1 MKLKHNKK
9 RNTAFLYEALVKEIT
24 KAVMDKDVSKKDAL
38 VAMVKEHFAP
48 GTALRKELDLVK
60 ALCETK
66 HVDLYTAER
75 LVSESKKQYDTLDQ
89 RQIFQEQSQVIDKIN
104 KTAGKQAFN
113 NFVPNYKYL
122 ATISQLFSGQT
133 TVKQRVLLER
143 SLIGA
148 MSTKPGNPNKS
159 KEMPHVD
166 KLVFKTVI
174 ENFNKKYGDEL
185 LTEQKELLNKYIVS
199 SLGSGVEFKVYMN
212 EEIGRLKDEVTSLHE
227 QEVFSENKDL
237 SDKLSDVKEALN
249 KLQTKK
255 IDTALIEKVMQV
267 QKLVKECS
275 E

>member
-38 VAMVKEHFAP
+38 VGMVKEHFAP

>member
-60 ALCETK
+60 TLCETK

-237 SDKLSDVKEALN
+237 SDKLSNVKEALN

>member
-148 MSTKPGNPNKS
+148 MSTKPGKPNKS

-237 SDKLSDVKEALN
+237 SDKLFNVKEALN

>member
-24 KAVMDKDVSKKDAL
+24 KAVMDKNASKKDAL

-148 MSTKPGNPNKS
+148 MSTKPGKPNKS

-237 SDKLSDVKEALN
+237 SDKLFNVKEALN

>member
-24 KAVMDKDVSKKDAL
+24 KAVMDKNASKKDAL

-148 MSTKPGNPNKS
+148 MSTKPGKPNKS

-212 EEIGRLKDEVTSLHE
+212 EEISRLKDEVTSLHE

-237 SDKLSDVKEALN
+237 SDKLFNVKEALN

>member
-9 RNTAFLYEALVKEIT
+9 RNTTFLYEALVKEIT
-24 KAVMDKDVSKKDAL
+24 KAVMDKDVEKKNTL

-66 HVDLYTAER
+66 HVDVYTAER

-89 RQIFQEQSQVIDKIN
+89 KQLFEEQSQVIDKVN
-104 KTAGKQAFN
+104 KAVGKQAFN

-143 SLIGA
+143 ALIGA
-148 MSTKPGNPNKS
+148 MAAKPGKPNKS

-185 LTEQKELLNKYIVS
+185 LTEQKDLLNKYIVS

-212 EEIGRLKDEVTSLHE
+212 EEIGRLKEEVSTLHDK
-227 QEVFSENKDL
+227 QVFSENKDL
-237 SDKLSDVKEALN
+237 GEKLAEVKEALN
-249 KLQTKK
+249 KLQIRK
-255 IDTALIEKVMQV
+255 IDPAMIEKVMQV

-275 E
+275 D

>member
-24 KAVMDKDVSKKDAL
+24 KAVMDKDASKKDAL
-38 VAMVKEHFAP
+38 VAMGKEHFAP

-148 MSTKPGNPNKS
+148 MSTKPGKPNKS

>member
-24 KAVMDKDVSKKDAL
+24 KAVMDKDVSKKDVL

-148 MSTKPGNPNKS
+148 MSTKPGKPNKS

-174 ENFNKKYGDEL
+174 ENFNKKYADEL

-227 QEVFSENKDL
+227 QEVFSENRDL
-237 SDKLSDVKEALN
+237 GDKLSNVKEALSR
-249 KLQTKK
+249 LQTKK

>member
-24 KAVMDKDVSKKDAL
+24 KAVMDKNVSKKDAL

-237 SDKLSDVKEALN
+237 SDKLSNVKEALN

>member
-9 RNTAFLYEALVKEIT
+9 RNTTFLYEALVKEIT
-24 KAVMDKDVSKKDAL
+24 KAVMDKDVEKKNIL
-38 VAMVKEHFAP
+38 VTMVKEHFAP

-66 HVDLYTAER
+66 HVDVYTAER

-89 RQIFQEQSQVIDKIN
+89 KQLFEEQSQVIDKVN
-104 KTAGKQAFN
+104 KAVGKQAFN

-143 SLIGA
+143 ALIGA
-148 MSTKPGNPNKS
+148 MAAKPGKPNKS

-185 LTEQKELLNKYIVS
+185 LTEQKDLLNKYIVS

-212 EEIGRLKDEVTSLHE
+212 EEIGRLKEEVTTLHDK
-227 QEVFSENKDL
+227 QVFSENKDL
-237 SDKLSDVKEALN
+237 GEKLAEVKEALN
-249 KLQTKK
+249 KLQIRK
-255 IDTALIEKVMQV
+255 IDPAMIEKVMQV

-275 E
+275 D

>member
-38 VAMVKEHFAP
+38 VGMVKEHFAP

-237 SDKLSDVKEALN
+237 SDKLSNVKESLN
-249 KLQTKK
+249 R
-255 IDTALIEKVMQV
+255 
-267 QKLVKECS
+267 
-275 E
+275 

>member
-38 VAMVKEHFAP
+38 VGMVKEHFAP

-212 EEIGRLKDEVTSLHE
+212 EEISRLKDEVTSLHE

-237 SDKLSDVKEALN
+237 SDKLSNVKEALN

>member
-38 VAMVKEHFAP
+38 VGMVKEHFAP

-148 MSTKPGNPNKS
+148 MSTKPGKPNKS

-227 QEVFSENKDL
+227 KEVFSENKDL

>member
-9 RNTAFLYEALVKEIT
+9 RNTTFLYEALVKEIT
-24 KAVMDKDVSKKDAL
+24 KAVMDKDVEKKNIL
-38 VAMVKEHFAP
+38 IAMVKEHFAP

-66 HVDLYTAER
+66 HVDVYTAER

-89 RQIFQEQSQVIDKIN
+89 KQLFEEQSQVIDKVN
-104 KTAGKQAFN
+104 KAVGKQAFN

-143 SLIGA
+143 ALIGA
-148 MSTKPGNPNKS
+148 MAAKPGKPNKS

-185 LTEQKELLNKYIVS
+185 LTEQKDLLNKYIVS

-212 EEIGRLKDEVTSLHE
+212 EEIGRLKEEVSTLHDK
-227 QEVFSENKDL
+227 QVFSENKDL
-237 SDKLSDVKEALN
+237 GEKLAEVKEALN
-249 KLQTKK
+249 KLQIRK
-255 IDTALIEKVMQV
+255 IDPAMIEKVMQV

-275 E
+275 D

>member
-148 MSTKPGNPNKS
+148 MSTKPGKPNKS

-199 SLGSGVEFKVYMN
+199 SLGAGVEFKVYMN
-212 EEIGRLKDEVTSLHE
+212 EEIGRLKDEVTSLHK

-237 SDKLSDVKEALN
+237 SNKLSNVKEALN

>member
-24 KAVMDKDVSKKDAL
+24 KAVMDKDVEKKNIL
-38 VAMVKEHFAP
+38 IAMVKEHFAP

-66 HVDLYTAER
+66 HVDVYTAER

-89 RQIFQEQSQVIDKIN
+89 KQLFEEQSQVIDKVN
-104 KTAGKQAFN
+104 KAVGKQAFN

-143 SLIGA
+143 ALIGA
-148 MSTKPGNPNKS
+148 MAAKPGKPNKS

-185 LTEQKELLNKYIVS
+185 LTEQKDLLNKYIVS

-212 EEIGRLKDEVTSLHE
+212 EEIGRLKEEVSTLHDK
-227 QEVFSENKDL
+227 QVFSENKDL
-237 SDKLSDVKEALN
+237 GEKLAEVKEALN
-249 KLQTKK
+249 KLQIRK
-255 IDTALIEKVMQV
+255 IDPAMIEKVMQV

-275 E
+275 D

>member
-9 RNTAFLYEALVKEIT
+9 RNTTFLYEALVKEIT
-24 KAVMDKDVSKKDAL
+24 KAVMDKDVEKKNIL
-38 VAMVKEHFAP
+38 IAMVKEHFAP

-66 HVDLYTAER
+66 HVDVDTAER

-89 RQIFQEQSQVIDKIN
+89 KQLFEEQSQVIDKVN
-104 KTAGKQAFN
+104 KAVGKQTFN

-143 SLIGA
+143 ALIGA
-148 MSTKPGNPNKS
+148 MAAKPGKPNKS

-185 LTEQKELLNKYIVS
+185 LTEQKDLLNKYIVS

-212 EEIGRLKDEVTSLHE
+212 EEIGRLKEEVATLHDK
-227 QEVFSENKDL
+227 QVFSENKDL
-237 SDKLSDVKEALN
+237 GEKLAEVKEALN
-249 KLQTKK
+249 KLQIRK
-255 IDTALIEKVMQV
+255 IDPAMIEKVMQV

-275 E
+275 D

>member
-104 KTAGKQAFN
+104 KTAGKQTFN

-143 SLIGA
+143 ALIGA
-148 MSTKPGNPNKS
+148 MAAKPGKPNKS

-185 LTEQKELLNKYIVS
+185 LTEQKDLLNKYIVS

-212 EEIGRLKDEVTSLHE
+212 EEIGRLKEEVSTLHDK
-227 QEVFSENKDL
+227 QVFSENKDL
-237 SDKLSDVKEALN
+237 GEKLAEVKEALN
-249 KLQTKK
+249 KLQIRK
-255 IDTALIEKVMQV
+255 IDPAMIEKVMQV

-275 E
+275 D

>member
-24 KAVMDKDVSKKDAL
+24 KAVMDKDASKKDAL

-148 MSTKPGNPNKS
+148 MSTKPGKPNKS

-212 EEIGRLKDEVTSLHE
+212 EEIGRLKDEVTNLHE

>member
-24 KAVMDKDVSKKDAL
+24 KAVMDKNVSKKDAL

-148 MSTKPGNPNKS
+148 MSTKPGKPNKS

-212 EEIGRLKDEVTSLHE
+212 EEIGRLKDEVTNLHE

-237 SDKLSDVKEALN
+237 SDKLFSVKEALN

>member
-9 RNTAFLYEALVKEIT
+9 RNTTFLYEALVKEIT
-24 KAVMDKDVSKKDAL
+24 KAVMDKDVEKKNIL
-38 VAMVKEHFAP
+38 VTMVKEHFAP

-66 HVDLYTAER
+66 HVDVYTAER

-89 RQIFQEQSQVIDKIN
+89 KQLFEEQSQVIDKVN
-104 KTAGKQAFN
+104 KAVGKQAFN

-143 SLIGA
+143 ALIGA
-148 MSTKPGNPNKS
+148 MAAKPGKPNKS

-185 LTEQKELLNKYIVS
+185 LTEQKDLLNKYIVS

-212 EEIGRLKDEVTSLHE
+212 EEIGRLKEEVSTLHDK
-227 QEVFSENKDL
+227 QVFSENKDL
-237 SDKLSDVKEALN
+237 GAKLAEVKEALN
-249 KLQTKK
+249 KLQIRK
-255 IDTALIEKVMQV
+255 IDPAMIEKVMQV

-275 E
+275 D

>member
-148 MSTKPGNPNKS
+148 MSTKPGKPNKS

-237 SDKLSDVKEALN
+237 SDKLSDVKEVLN

>member
-9 RNTAFLYEALVKEIT
+9 RNTTFLYEALVKEIT
-24 KAVMDKDVSKKDAL
+24 KAVMDKDVEKKNIL
-38 VAMVKEHFAP
+38 IAMVKEHFAP

-66 HVDLYTAER
+66 HVDVYTAER

-89 RQIFQEQSQVIDKIN
+89 KQLFEEQSQVIDKVN
-104 KTAGKQAFN
+104 KAVGKQAFN

-143 SLIGA
+143 ALIGA
-148 MSTKPGNPNKS
+148 MAAKPGKPNKS

-185 LTEQKELLNKYIVS
+185 LTEQKDLLNKYIVS

-212 EEIGRLKDEVTSLHE
+212 EEIGRLKEEVSTLHDK
-227 QEVFSENKDL
+227 QVFSENKDL
-237 SDKLSDVKEALN
+237 GEKLVEVKEALN
-249 KLQTKK
+249 KLQIRK
-255 IDTALIEKVMQV
+255 IDPAMIEKVMQV

-275 E
+275 D

>member
-38 VAMVKEHFAP
+38 VGMVKEHFAP

-237 SDKLSDVKEALN
+237 SDKLSDVKEALD

>member
-237 SDKLSDVKEALN
+237 SDKLSNVKEALN